1 MNDVSYECPFICNIK
16 QIHTRQ
22 RHKIYSVKDTQSRVA
37 SKGDNM
43 AHVCTKHPE
52 VVTSVKTKMP
62 NEEILIKM
70 SAFLKVLADPTR
82 LKIATALLNS
92 ELCVCDIASLI
103 GMEHSAVS
111 HQMSVLRKAD
121 VVHTRRDGKIVYY
134 SLSDEHVEK
143 LIVMTLEHVTE

>member
-1 MNDVSYECPFICNIK
+1 
-16 QIHTRQ
+16 
-22 RHKIYSVKDTQSRVA
+22 
-37 SKGDNM
+37 M

-62 NEEILIKM
+62 DEEILTKM

-82 LKIATALLNS
+82 LKIAAALLNS

-121 VVHTRRDGKIVYY
+121 VVHTRRDGKVVYY